1 LRKVEQTNKALLQRL
16 EQIEQVQRKVED
28 VQRSS
33 RKTPRKRRRTSEE
46 DEEAMLLA
54 KTVKRRGTY
63 DDCPVTRRCC

>member
-1 LRKVEQTNKALLQRL
+1 MEQTNKALLQRL
-16 EQIEQVQRKVED
+16 EVIEEKQRIAGD
-28 VQRSS
+28 RSS

-54 KTVKRRGTY
+54 KSVKRRGTY